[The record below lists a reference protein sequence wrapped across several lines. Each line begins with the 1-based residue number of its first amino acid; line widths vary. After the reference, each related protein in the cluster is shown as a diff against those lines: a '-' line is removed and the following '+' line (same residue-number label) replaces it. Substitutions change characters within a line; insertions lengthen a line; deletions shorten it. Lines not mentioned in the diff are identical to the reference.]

1 MTLTVV
7 FALAAAFS
15 NAVNLM
21 TQHSA
26 SAGAPKREKGWRL
39 VGYLFR
45 QPLWLLGW
53 IAAVGAF
60 AFQALALH
68 HGQLSVVQPILV
80 TELVFVLVLRR
91 VWIRQDVARVAWA
104 AVLVVCAA
112 LAVFLTV
119 AEPTGGHSAP
129 ETAEWLSALL
139 VFGGGIA
146 LLAVLGRRGSPVRRA
161 ALLAVAA
168 SLAWALMATFIKTAT
183 QTLATFGIGGM
194 LTRWPVYALAAAAT
208 IGTLLEQSALHV
220 GPLSVSQPLL
230 VMIDPL
236 ASIILSIWL
245 FDERFTDSPA
255 KIAIAV
261 LAMAVMA
268 AGVMMLSRTA
278 PKDLIHP
285 PRPGR
290 DRRRRPSSAPSP
302 MASSGTPR
310 ARSRPALTEPW
321 HHRRRQAG
329 RAAADRRMPPP
340 GTGGCAEHSVPPS
353 AQRGPQALP
362 RSPQSCGCGGRVGSG
377 LTRTVTASR

>member
-7 FALAAAFS
+7 FAMAAAFS
-15 NAVNLM
+15 NAVNVM

-53 IAAVGAF
+53 VAAAGAF

-68 HGQLSVVQPILV
+68 RGQLSVVQPVLV
-80 TELVFVLVLRR
+80 TELVFALVLRR
-91 VWIRQDVARVAWA
+91 VWIRQDVARAAWA
-104 AVLVVCAA
+104 AVLVVCVA

-139 VFGGGIA
+139 AFGGTIA
-146 LLAVLGRRGSPVRRA
+146 LLAVLGMRGSPVRRA
-161 ALLAVAA
+161 VLFAA
-168 SLAWALMATFIKTAT
+168 AAALAWALMATFIKTAT
-183 QTLATFGIGGM
+183 ETLATFGIGGM
-194 LTRWPVYALAAAAT
+194 LTRWPVYALVAAAVT
-208 IGTLLEQSALHV
+208 GTLLEQSALHV

-245 FDERFTDSPA
+245 FDERFTDNPV

-261 LAMAVMA
+261 LAMAVLA
-268 AGVMMLSRTA
+268 VGVIVLSRTA
-278 PKDLIHP
+278 PKDL
-285 PRPGR
+285 
-290 DRRRRPSSAPSP
+290 
-302 MASSGTPR
+302 
-310 ARSRPALTEPW
+310 
-321 HHRRRQAG
+321 
-329 RAAADRRMPPP
+329 
-340 GTGGCAEHSVPPS
+340 V
-353 AQRGPQALP
+353 
-362 RSPQSCGCGGRVGSG
+362 RSP
-377 LTRTVTASR
+377 